1 MAASYGADMNKL
13 TDGQL
18 MIMAKT
24 MNYPFNEYKA
34 EMNELS
40 AHEQQ
45 EVYTQF
51 IRAQLTNPWRNI

>member
-1 MAASYGADMNKL
+1 MNKL